1 MWCQKKVT
9 WNNQDVFFFAL
20 DVASTTTLH
29 KQFIQGFMK
38 LIAVKS
44 YFREDSGKWFFFHV
58 QEKETI
64 IQSHP
69 QNKISLVQGHE
80 EIQYIT

>member
-1 MWCQKKVT
+1 MEQSR
-9 WNNQDVFFFAL
+9 FFFSL

-29 KQFIQGFMK
+29 KQFIQQFRR

-44 YFREDSGKWFFFHV
+44 YFREDSAKCIFFHV